1 MSVELEQILVE
12 LDGAISQY
20 RLTYTQYQSA
30 KTALETARSA
40 AQALYATEAEQV
52 QTWGTLVGDMEAEL
66 RAAILAAYQATGN
79 TKPAPGVGIR
89 ETTTYQ
95 YDPAAALAWCLE
107 HRVGLQLD
115 TKAFEALCKHPS
127 TRPDFVQV
135 VKTPTATIGAALK
148 GVIC

>member
-1 MSVELEQILVE
+1 MSQEHIVALEELN
-12 LDGAISQY
+12 GAIKKY
-20 RLTYTQYQSA
+20 RVTYKQHQSA
-30 KTALETARSA
+30 NADLDMARTA
-40 AQALYATEAEQV
+40 AQALYATEADQEQIWRTFV
-52 QTWGTLVGDMEAEL
+52 TEADTEL

-135 VKTPTATIGAALK
+135 VKTPTATIGAVLK
-148 GVIC
+148 GE

>member
-1 MSVELEQILVE
+1 MSVDLEMILVE
-12 LDGAISQY
+12 LDGAITQY
-20 RLTYTQYQSA
+20 RLTYTQYQAA
-30 KTALETARSA
+30 KAVFDAARTA
-40 AQALYATEAEQV
+40 AQARYATEAEQE
-52 QTWGTLVGDMEAEL
+52 QTWRTLLNNIEAEL

-107 HRVGLQLD
+107 HKVALQLD

-127 TRPDFVQV
+127 TRPDFVHV
-135 VKTPTATIGAALK
+135 VKTPTATIGALLK
-148 GVIC
+148 GTVC